1 MNQALLIEK
10 MNTTLTVNDFSHC
23 QSTEEIVEVIYRLTL
38 QTLRTNQQIRDE
50 IGKALYAKERLEF
63 LSKEENKTELL
74 LELYQTGQLIPHLI
88 AVEKESQSM
97 AEQIESH
104 LIQKWKL
111 TEDLKTKDM
120 LSWISQMNNLRQSVK
135 EQVRENLIYI

>member
-1 MNQALLIEK
+1 M
-10 MNTTLTVNDFSHC
+10 
-23 QSTEEIVEVIYRLTL
+23 YRLTL

-88 AVEKESQSM
+88 AVEKDSQSM
-97 AEQIESH
+97 AEQIEGQ
-104 LIQKWKL
+104 LIQEWNL

-120 LSWISQMNNLRQSVK
+120 LRWTSQMNNLRHSVK
-135 EQVRENLIYI
+135 EQIRENLIYI

>member
-1 MNQALLIEK
+1 
-10 MNTTLTVNDFSHC
+10 MNTTLIVNDFSYC

-63 LSKEENKTELL
+63 LSKEESKSELL
-74 LELYQTGQLIPHLI
+74 MELYQTGQLIPHLI
-88 AVEKESQSM
+88 AVEKDSQTM
-97 AEQIESH
+97 AEQIEGQ
-104 LIQKWKL
+104 LIQEWNL

-120 LSWISQMNNLRQSVK
+120 LRWTSQMNNLRHSVK
-135 EQVRENLIYI
+135 EQIRENLIYI

>member
-1 MNQALLIEK
+1 
-10 MNTTLTVNDFSHC
+10 
-23 QSTEEIVEVIYRLTL
+23 
-38 QTLRTNQQIRDE
+38 
-50 IGKALYAKERLEF
+50 
-63 LSKEENKTELL
+63 
-74 LELYQTGQLIPHLI
+74 
-88 AVEKESQSM
+88 M

-104 LIQKWKL
+104 LIQEWKL

>member
-10 MNTTLTVNDFSHC
+10 MNTTLIVNDFSYC

-63 LSKEENKTELL
+63 LSKEESKSELL
-74 LELYQTGQLIPHLI
+74 MELYQTGQLIPHLI
-88 AVEKESQSM
+88 AVEKDSQTM
-97 AEQIESH
+97 AEQIEGQ
-104 LIQKWKL
+104 LIQEWNL

-120 LSWISQMNNLRQSVK
+120 LRWTSQMNNLRHSVK
-135 EQVRENLIYI
+135 EQIRENLIYI